1 MSGCTISFGAFG
13 ACSNIGVLSNI
24 KELTMKWHLGF
35 YILAVLCAVVSLVT
49 ADVELLAVGLLM
61 SIMGILT
68 ERLR

>member
-1 MSGCTISFGAFG
+1 
-13 ACSNIGVLSNI
+13 
-24 KELTMKWHLGF
+24 MKWHLGF

>member
-1 MSGCTISFGAFG
+1 
-13 ACSNIGVLSNI
+13 
-24 KELTMKWHLGF
+24 MKWHLGF
-35 YILAVLCAVVSLVT
+35 YILAVLCSVVSLVT